1 MEQMDLTQFGGQ
13 LAGRLKDS
21 LPPSLQN
28 LMMQM
33 EWKPKLN
40 GMEKPGLSLML
51 PGEPMGAVLYLSE
64 YYEAFQQGA
73 SWEAILQEAAH
84 GCSRAMEQQKAF
96 AGSMQAEA
104 FDPAAHP
111 IALQLVNRN
120 RNRRLLQ
127 EVPCRMFGD
136 FAMVYRICV
145 PAEPGSQ
152 ASILLDKRMQQR
164 LSLLPEA
171 LHEQAVRQSQELL
184 EPTFSPLMGL
194 AMGQSARLLSESPSE
209 ACSPEPYVLSN
220 TKVWNGA
227 AALLYPGVPEQLEE
241 RMGAGYYLLPSSIHE
256 WMVLP
261 RDCGLTEREMQELVR
276 SANQDAV
283 AAEEFLGDR
292 AYQYDR
298 RQQRLV
304 PAAGLQKQREE
315 RMR

>member
-1 MEQMDLTQFGGQ
+1 MENMELTQFGEQ
-13 LAGRLKDS
+13 LAETLSDH
-21 LPPSLQN
+21 LPTELQD
-28 LMMQM
+28 LMVQM

-40 GMEKPGLSLML
+40 GMEKPGLSLMR
-51 PGEPMGAVLYLSE
+51 PGEQTGAVLYLDG
-64 YYEAFQQGA
+64 YYEAFRQGA
-73 SWEAILQEAAH
+73 SWETILQDAAQA
-84 GCSRAMEQQKAF
+84 CSRAMEQQKAF
-96 AGSMQAEA
+96 AGSVRAEA

-111 IALQLVNRN
+111 IVLQLVNRN

-152 ASILLDKRMQQR
+152 ASILLDHRMLQR
-164 LSLLPEA
+164 LSLSPEA

-194 AMGQSARLLSESPSE
+194 AMGQSARLLSDPQAEG
-209 ACSPEPYVLSN
+209 CSPEPYVLSN

-241 RMGAGYYLLPSSIHE
+241 RMGAGYYLLPSSVHE

-261 RDCGLTEREMQELVR
+261 RDCGLTEREMQDLVR

-304 PAAGLQKQREE
+304 PAASRQKQQEE
-315 RMR
+315 PMR